1 MYVKES
7 ILCPLDMETLPN
19 PFGGVNT
26 HLWRNVAYV
35 FGIVPSSSAFYTR
48 NEIGRHL
55 ISSLRPLSATGVV
68 RPERM
73 DDLRGNEVSWQ
84 RNLANDERG
93 ERGTE

>member
-35 FGIVPSSSAFYTR
+35 FGIVPSSTASYTR
-48 NEIGRHL
+48 NEIGYHL
-55 ISSLRPLSATGVV
+55 IPGRERWLLGEQSGLSDWMTC
-68 RPERM
+68 
-73 DDLRGNEVSWQ
+73 
-84 RNLANDERG
+84 G
-93 ERGTE
+93 ERSELAAEFGE